1 LKKQKQ
7 RLLKNLRIKN
17 VDIVAETE
25 ELKVEAAEKLEEVKI
40 ATEEEASELKADAT
54 EKLDEVKEAFNEKSR
69 N

>member
-1 LKKQKQ
+1 MLI
-7 RLLKNLRIKN
+7 LLPQ
-17 VDIVAETE
+17 TE